1 MKGEDDVDD
10 GLRDVLLPNRT
21 AKEVKLQLVR
31 IEKTIREKRRGS
43 KLLELQEEENEKFI
57 VEEKERVIEMQ
68 KDYQRRRR
76 GMDDILGLTTRD
88 NDLSQEE
95 EGKDE
100 NKIVKAS
107 LDQSLGLIEETVE
120 QRRKRELDEALGLL
134 NEVV

>member
-43 KLLELQEEENEKFI
+43 RLLELQEEENEKFI
-57 VEEKERVIEMQ
+57 VEEKERVTEMQ

-88 NDLSQEE
+88 NDLSEG

-107 LDQSLGLIEETVE
+107 MDQSLGLIEETVE